1 MMGAL
6 RDGPQ
11 FHGPSWGETWINT
24 EGVELKEKTDPI
36 LVFDAPIFND
46 KGESIAAIAM
56 AVRAR
61 GEFSKIFKTA
71 RIGDSGETYAFDEKG
86 TLLNESRFTEKL
98 RKSGLLYEDTSIL
111 EIYLKDPGGNIL
123 KGYKPKKRL
132 ESRLP
137 TQEFLE
143 VMHYLQTGKKGASF
157 NIITEAFRDY
167 RGVKVVGAWKW
178 LDEYGFA
185 IGTKVDL
192 DEAFAPLN
200 YLRFLFFVLFLVVVA
215 MGLIVLFSSYT
226 VVRLQQS
233 YDGSKKMGQYS
244 LLEKIGEGGMG
255 VVYFASHALLHR
267 PTAVK
272 LLKPEFTDDEN
283 IKRFEH
289 EVRMASRLSHHNTI
303 EIYDF
308 GLSEQGVFYCAMEYL
323 KGLNLKELVEST
335 GRLPYERVIY
345 ILEQVSLSLRE
356 AHEEGLIHRDIK
368 PLNIMLCY
376 SGGACDVIKVL
387 DFGLVKDILH
397 ASKEMTLTRQITGTP
412 MYMSPER
419 LKSPKDVDDR
429 SDIYAVGAV
438 AYYLITGRTIFQG
451 DDDMNLLYDIIN
463 SKPRSIE
470 VFRDDIPKEL
480 SDLVFSCLE
489 KDPSKKTAEYA

>member
-1 MMGAL
+1 
-6 RDGPQ
+6 
-11 FHGPSWGETWINT
+11 
-24 EGVELKEKTDPI
+24 
-36 LVFDAPIFND
+36 
-46 KGESIAAIAM
+46 
-56 AVRAR
+56 
-61 GEFSKIFKTA
+61 
-71 RIGDSGETYAFDEKG
+71 
-86 TLLNESRFTEKL
+86 
-98 RKSGLLYEDTSIL
+98 
-111 EIYLKDPGGNIL
+111 
-123 KGYKPKKRL
+123 
-132 ESRLP
+132 
-137 TQEFLE
+137 
-143 VMHYLQTGKKGASF
+143 
-157 NIITEAFRDY
+157 
-167 RGVKVVGAWKW
+167 
-178 LDEYGFA
+178 
-185 IGTKVDL
+185 
-192 DEAFAPLN
+192 
-200 YLRFLFFVLFLVVVA
+200 
-215 MGLIVLFSSYT
+215 
-226 VVRLQQS
+226 
-233 YDGSKKMGQYS
+233 
-244 LLEKIGEGGMG
+244 
-255 VVYFASHALLHR
+255 
-267 PTAVK
+267 
-272 LLKPEFTDDEN
+272 
-283 IKRFEH
+283 
-289 EVRMASRLSHHNTI
+289 
-303 EIYDF
+303 
-308 GLSEQGVFYCAMEYL
+308 MEYL

-345 ILEQVSLSLRE
+345 ILEQVSLSSE

-489 KDPSKKTAEYA
+489 KDPSKRPQSMHDFTLS